1 MRRMTNMSRFII
13 RKKKHYSNQSWNVE
27 LIHGDL
33 LTTKVYD
40 VEEYKADKEV
50 ERLAALYTEAKVEE
64 FSP

>member
-1 MRRMTNMSRFII
+1 MERLII

-33 LTTKVYD
+33 LTNKVYD
-40 VEEYKADKEV
+40 VEEYKADKAV
-50 ERLAALYTEAKVEE
+50 ERLQYLYPNASMEV